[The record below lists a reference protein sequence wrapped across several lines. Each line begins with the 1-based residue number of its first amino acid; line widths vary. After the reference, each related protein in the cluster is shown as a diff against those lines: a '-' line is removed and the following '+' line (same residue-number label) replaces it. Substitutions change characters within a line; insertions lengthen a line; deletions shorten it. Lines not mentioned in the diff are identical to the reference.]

1 MNLYEVKIRNKTTG
15 EWKSHGLFR
24 NERMAHNRAFE
35 QMQRLAIHNMS
46 SIRYVK
52 GSIRGNGKAKF
63 DEFVKEIKNFE
74 YTIESRIVR

>member
-24 NERMAHNRAFE
+24 NERAAHNQAFSV
-35 QMQRLAIHNMS
+35 MQRLAIHNMS
-46 SIRYVK
+46 TIRHIK
-52 GSIRGNGKAKF
+52 GSIRGKGKQQF

-74 YTIESRIVR
+74 YTIETRIVR